1 MDARQEKA
9 LEIAAK
15 SRIVKRG
22 ESYIVPSQ
30 SGPNKAYRVEMNPEQ
45 PTCTCPDFEYRLKSC
60 KHIFATEIVIERER
74 TTVTQTDGEKTVTAI
89 TEKVRVT
96 YKQQWTA
103 YNAAQT
109 QEQSLFQKLLHELCA
124 PIENPARSKGRK
136 PLPYSDM
143 LFAAVFKVYSTMSS
157 RRFASDLRDARA
169 KGYISHVPH
178 FNSVLNYLESETSTP
193 ILYEL
198 IARASLPLKAL
209 ESDFAI
215 DSSGFS
221 THRFVRWFDAK
232 YGKEMTKQQWIK
244 CHLMCGVKTNV
255 VTAIEVTQAYTGDS
269 RFFEGLVTQTAQN
282 FDVAEVS
289 GDKAYSSR
297 ANLALVKS
305 VGAVPYV
312 PFKSNAIASG
322 KSAYWDKMFNYYM
335 YRRDEFLAH
344 YHKRSNV
351 ESTFSMIKRKF
362 GDYVRSKTDTAL
374 INETLAKVLCH
385 NICCVIQSMFEFD
398 IVPTFTDE
406 ALTAEKAS

>member
-15 SRIVKRG
+15 SKIVKRG
-22 ESYIVPSQ
+22 ESYIVPLQ
-30 SGPNKAYRVEMNPEQ
+30 SGPNKAYRLEMNPDS
-45 PTCTCPDFEYRLKSC
+45 PTCTCPDFEYRLKPC
-60 KHIFATEIVIERER
+60 KHIFATEIVIEREH
-74 TTVTQTDGEKTVTAI
+74 TTITETETNGEKTVTAL

-96 YKQQWTA
+96 YKQEWTA

-109 QEQSLFQKLLHELCA
+109 QEQSLFKSYHELCA

-198 IARASLPLKAL
+198 ITRASLPLKAL

-232 YGKEMTKQQWIK
+232 YGKE
-244 CHLMCGVKTNV
+244 
-255 VTAIEVTQAYTGDS
+255 
-269 RFFEGLVTQTAQN
+269 
-282 FDVAEVS
+282 
-289 GDKAYSSR
+289 
-297 ANLALVKS
+297 
-305 VGAVPYV
+305 
-312 PFKSNAIASG
+312 
-322 KSAYWDKMFNYYM
+322 
-335 YRRDEFLAH
+335 
-344 YHKRSNV
+344 
-351 ESTFSMIKRKF
+351 
-362 GDYVRSKTDTAL
+362 
-374 INETLAKVLCH
+374 
-385 NICCVIQSMFEFD
+385 
-398 IVPTFTDE
+398 
-406 ALTAEKAS
+406 